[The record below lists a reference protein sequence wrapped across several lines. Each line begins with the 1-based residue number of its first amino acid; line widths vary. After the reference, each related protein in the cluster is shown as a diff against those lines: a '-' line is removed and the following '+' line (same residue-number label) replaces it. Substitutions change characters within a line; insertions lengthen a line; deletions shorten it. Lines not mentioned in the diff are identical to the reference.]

1 VGTTW
6 DGTCGGGTSLEPMID
21 ARDSVVAKQSVVDS
35 EGE

>member
-6 DGTCGGGTSLEPMID
+6 DGTCGGGTSLESMID